1 MSKVLLL
8 SKVLLK
14 NAESIWGAKKGS
26 GWKKLLLV
34 LALVIGIIP
43 MILGAVVFLSAMYDG
58 LALIGQEGALLGLGF
73 TVASLA
79 IFIFGILY
87 VLSVFYY
94 SQDVEQLLPLPLRP
108 AHILGA
114 KFVVALCYEYLTALV
129 LLGPL
134 LVTYGVKSGG
144 GIVYYLFA
152 VLIFLAVPIVPLVMA
167 ALLVM
172 LFMRFTNVG
181 KSKERFRLISGLFAI
196 CLAVGFQMFVQRQS
210 SGGIDSLEQLQQMI
224 ASQENALLNL
234 VTQFF
239 PAGRLAALALQD
251 GGTLESLGFLAAFF
265 LVVLAS
271 LVVFLVVGN
280 SFYFAGVMGISEAA
294 AKRKA
299 IGKTAF
305 QKLVKQR
312 SRLLSYFWKEWKI
325 LWRTPA
331 FLLNCTLS
339 SLLFPILALL
349 PLLARRDSGELLA
362 RLQATLQGEQAGA
375 TSLAIAFAAIVLL
388 GALNSTSV
396 TAISR
401 DGQGFFYNK
410 TLPILPQHLL
420 LAKVMPGIILSMVG
434 MLVLLAEAVW
444 LLALPGTFIFWAI
457 LCGIPG
463 VIFINLIG
471 IMVDLHLPKL
481 VWSSEQ
487 EAVKQNFNP
496 LFSLLAGLL
505 TGGFVVVCVMYVEA
519 SLFATALG
527 LFALFALLDAAIYRL
542 LVVKGPK
549 WLENIED

>member
-1 MSKVLLL
+1 MNKVLLL

-14 NAESIWGAKKGS
+14 NAGSTWGAKKGS

-34 LALVIGIIP
+34 LAILIGLIP
-43 MILGAVVFLSAMYDG
+43 MMLGAVVFISAMYDG
-58 LALIGQEGALLGLGF
+58 LALLGQEAALLGLGV
-73 TVASLA
+73 TVVSVA
-79 IFIFGILY
+79 IFVFGILY

-108 AHILGA
+108 MHILGA
-114 KFVVALCYEYLTALV
+114 KFIVALCYEYLTALV

-144 GIVYYLFA
+144 GFLYYLFA
-152 VLIFLAVPIVPLVMA
+152 VLIFLLVPIVPLVMA
-167 ALLVM
+167 AVVVM
-172 LFMRFTNVG
+172 LFMRFTNMG

-196 CLAVGFQMFVQRQS
+196 CLAVGFQMVVQRQT
-210 SGGIDSLEQLQQMI
+210 SGGVDSIEQLQELI

-251 GGTLESLGFLAAFF
+251 SGTLESLGYLAVFF
-265 LVVLAS
+265 LVAVAS
-271 LVVFLVVGN
+271 LIVFLVVGN
-280 SFYFAGVMGISEAA
+280 SLYFAGVMGISDAV
-294 AKRKA
+294 AKRKTVGDA
-299 IGKTAF
+299 AF

-312 SRLLSYFWKEWKI
+312 SRLLSYFWKEWKM

-331 FLLNCTLS
+331 FFLNCTLS
-339 SLLFPILALL
+339 GILVPILALL
-349 PLLARRDSGELLA
+349 PLLARRDSGEMLA
-362 RLQATLQGEQAGA
+362 RLQATLQGEHAGA
-375 TSLAIAFAAIVLL
+375 ISLAIAFAAFVML

-420 LAKVMPGIILSMVG
+420 LAKVMPGIILSTIS
-434 MLVLLAEAVW
+434 MLLLLAEAVW
-444 LLALPGTFIFWAI
+444 LLALSGEFIVWAI

-463 VIFINLIG
+463 VIFINLVG

-481 VWSSEQ
+481 GWSSEQ
-487 EAVKQNFNP
+487 EAVKQNLNP
-496 LFSLLAGLL
+496 LFSLLVGLVAGGL
-505 TGGFVVVCVMYVEA
+505 VVVA
-519 SLFATALG
+519 ISFAGTSLFATALG
-527 LFALFALLDAAIYRL
+527 LFALFALLDFGIYRL
-542 LVVKGPK
+542 LVAKGPG
-549 WLENIED
+549 WLEKIEE